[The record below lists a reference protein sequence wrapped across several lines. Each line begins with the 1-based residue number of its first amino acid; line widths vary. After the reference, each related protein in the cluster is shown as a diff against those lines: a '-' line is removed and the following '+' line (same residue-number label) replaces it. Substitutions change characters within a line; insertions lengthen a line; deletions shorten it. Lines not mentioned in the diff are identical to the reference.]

1 MGLNIYIV
9 RQKSSLEELD
19 YVPKLVLAGNGAELH
34 IVDKKISLTP
44 PQRDMKV
51 PHLSYLIK
59 EAFIM
64 KLISISGLKI
74 AQY

>member
-44 PQRDMKV
+44 RRE
-51 PHLSYLIK
+51 I
-59 EAFIM
+59 
-64 KLISISGLKI
+64 
-74 AQY
+74 

>member
-44 PQRDMKV
+44 LRE
-51 PHLSYLIK
+51 I
-59 EAFIM
+59 
-64 KLISISGLKI
+64 LKCYI
-74 AQY
+74 CHIL